1 MIPVWVFEM
10 CLKLH
15 VNLFGIIVFGFFF
28 FTNSR
33 KLFQLKATWEMKTL
47 GCFVVKIS
55 FEKLL
60 SGTVFL
66 GKCRLGKC
74 L

>member
-1 MIPVWVFEM
+1 MIPVWGFEM

-15 VNLFGIIVFGFFF
+15 VNLFGIVFGFLFF

-47 GCFVVKIS
+47 VCFVVKIS

-60 SGTVFL
+60 TGTVFW
-66 GKCRLGKC
+66 GNVD
-74 L
+74 

>member
-1 MIPVWVFEM
+1 MIPVWGFEM

-15 VNLFGIIVFGFFF
+15 VNLFGILFGGFFF
-28 FTNSR
+28 FFLMNSR

-47 GCFVVKIS
+47 VCFVVKIS

-60 SGTVFL
+60 SGTVF
-66 GKCRLGKC
+66 GGNVD
-74 L
+74 